1 MSDSNS
7 GSSSEEGDAQDGSGP
22 ASGYVTGYGP
32 EESPRDINQ
41 TLQLDLDRSQ
51 RNPHWMWLSHQ
62 RISAKR
68 FPVLEPIENRPPLLS
83 NFAQIWLEYTNTVLA
98 TLAIKNNVDLPAS
111 ASFPRAMPLMGDG
124 TPIDMATSFIV
135 PGDFWIGMKG
145 LYMRLQAGVFVVFR
159 REGHPQKNA
168 WWWEIVHANLDKRGR
183 VL

>member
-68 FPVLEPIENRPPLLS
+68 FPVLEPIENRPPLLP

-111 ASFPRAMPLMGDG
+111 ASFPRAMPLMS
-124 TPIDMATSFIV
+124 I
-135 PGDFWIGMKG
+135 
-145 LYMRLQAGVFVVFR
+145 LYKTLAD
-159 REGHPQKNA
+159 HKTD
-168 WWWEIVHANLDKRGR
+168 LS
-183 VL
+183 L